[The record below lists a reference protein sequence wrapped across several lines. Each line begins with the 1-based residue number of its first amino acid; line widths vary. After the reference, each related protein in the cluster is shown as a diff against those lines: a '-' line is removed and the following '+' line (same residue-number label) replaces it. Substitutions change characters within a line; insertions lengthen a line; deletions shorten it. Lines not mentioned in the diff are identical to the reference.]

1 VKSGIYAR
9 FGTENK
15 DVVTEAT
22 AQEFRDWLAVKG
34 LNISFISDETLNGFF
49 MVRQEPFLQWE
60 IRLAFIRDAEAKGI
74 TVYREKDE
82 WEAFKVAY
90 QEEANRRYG

>member
-34 LNISFISDETLNGFF
+34 LNINFISDETLNGFF
-49 MVRQEPFLQWE
+49 IVRQEPFLQWE
-60 IRLAFIRDAEAKGI
+60 MRLAFIRDAEAIGI
-74 TVYREKDE
+74 TVYKKKDE
-82 WEAFKVAY
+82 FEAFKVAY
-90 QEEANRRYG
+90 QEEAERRYV